1 MERFLDSTLQK
12 EGATQAI
19 SPAFPCFYETFFFFE
34 QQEISPLNAVF
45 FFLDIRTRV
54 DWTGAGPPQGWRP
67 TISA

>member
-19 SPAFPCFYETFFFFE
+19 SPAFPCFYETFFFFFFE

-45 FFLDIRTRV
+45 FFFRY
-54 DWTGAGPPQGWRP
+54 
-67 TISA
+67 SH

>member
-19 SPAFPCFYETFFFFE
+19 SPAFPCFYETFFFFFE

-45 FFLDIRTRV
+45 FFFRY
-54 DWTGAGPPQGWRP
+54 
-67 TISA
+67 SH